1 MANKDITAMSDW
13 KKMLNTGKSYGKIR
27 AEQIKRDFG
36 GNPSDQSWNP
46 TREEVKKWNKESRD
60 HNKAMA
66 EKKKRLVKGSKW
78 NPIKAISSKKTIW
91 KKHGVFKKTAA
102 VKTLAHDIGA
112 PGSYTA
118 YDKNLKNLV
127 KRINLAGKNWGCL
140 NATRVKQVLPT
151 VGRTLGVASG
161 WGTLI
166 AGASLL
172 AQTKKA
178 KQFRQDPTHRR
189 ATIKKLFKVRN

>member
-1 MANKDITAMSDW
+1 MANKYITAMSDW

-46 TREEVKKWNKESRD
+46 TREEVKEWNKEANKWNKDRIP
-60 HNKAMA
+60 
-66 EKKKRLVKGSKW
+66 GSK
-78 NPIKAISSKKTIW
+78 
-91 KKHGVFKKTAA
+91 
-102 VKTLAHDIGA
+102 
-112 PGSYTA
+112 
-118 YDKNLKNLV
+118 KNQ
-127 KRINLAGKNWGCL
+127 RWL
-140 NATRVKQVLPT
+140 NATRVKQVLPI
-151 VGRTLGVASG
+151 VGRTIGVASG

-166 AGASLL
+166 AGVSLL

-178 KQFRQDPTHRR
+178 KKFRQDPIHRR